1 MDADA
6 ETTVIPV
13 QKPEPTGTAAMLLF
27 ALAGG
32 LVALSLGM
40 YGSAHTPTGR
50 PLALLIGFTAM
61 TPMKA
66 WLATFA
72 VVLAIF
78 QVLSAGWM
86 WGRLPTTR
94 KAPAALPL
102 LHRWSGAVAFVLT
115 LPVAYHCLWSLGYS
129 TFDLRT
135 GLHSLFGCVFYGA
148 FTTKMLALRARKV
161 PGWALPVT
169 GGLLFAVLVGA
180 WATASIWYFAQPGV
194 PLR

>member
-6 ETTVIPV
+6 DTIVIGA
-13 QKPEPTGTAAMLLF
+13 QKPAHKGTGAMLLF
-27 ALAGG
+27 TFAGA
-32 LVALSLGM
+32 LVALSLGV
-40 YGSAHTPTGR
+40 YGRTHTPTGR

-72 VVLAIF
+72 VLLAVF
-78 QVLSAGWM
+78 QLVSAAWM
-86 WGRLPTTR
+86 WGRLPTER
-94 KAPAALPL
+94 KAPAGLSQ

-129 TFDLRT
+129 TFDIRT
-135 GLHSLFGCVFYGA
+135 ALHSLCGCIFYGA
-148 FTTKMLALRARKV
+148 FTTKMLTLRAKKV

-169 GGLLFAVLVGA
+169 GGLLFAVLIGA
-180 WATASIWYFAQPGV
+180 WATASVWYFTQTGV